1 MGVTKTME
9 KLLNKLLE
17 MMGVGREVV
26 TYWDGEVATV
36 RLHLG
41 KIDGGTYTDG
51 LWGTVQLDDTDAYLQ
66 FDAGDLYGEDEFYLG
81 EGTVNLN
88 YAKGN
93 KGLAYTN
100 ELEDIV
106 TQRIA
111 DLYDLHASGSEQ
123 GMQGDD
129 YLSLDMDH
137 GVA

>member
-1 MGVTKTME
+1 MGVTITME
-9 KLLNKLLE
+9 KMLNKVLE

-26 TYWDGEVATV
+26 TYWDGEVATI

-41 KIDGGTYTDG
+41 MIDAGTYTDG

-81 EGTVNLN
+81 EGTVALN
-88 YAKGN
+88 YADGN
-93 KGLAYTN
+93 KGLAYTSD
-100 ELEDIV
+100 LETVITD
-106 TQRIA
+106 RIA